1 MSAVKETQR
10 RIKESTKKAK
20 SDAEEASWRT
30 PDAAKHIA
38 PVFLSEEQQAVIK
51 LVLENN
57 SVFFTG
63 SAGML
68 TSSSLLPFDYLV
80 LLILF

>member
-10 RIKESTKKAK
+10 RIKENSEKAK
-20 SDAEEASWRT
+20 GQNETNSWRT
-30 PDAAKHIA
+30 PETAKHIA

-51 LVLENN
+51 MVLEDK

-68 TSSSLLPFDYLV
+68 RV
-80 LLILF
+80 LLLGGSQMY